1 MYQKKMGFK
10 LYVKAYAPNG
20 RRLKKTYMEKNDV
33 SKEDGIQALCQSLR
47 AQRQTSQKN
56 LHGKER
62 CIKRR
67 WDSSFMSKPTRPTA
81 DVSKANVIT
90 GYFII
95 AVAKSPERDAH
106 VADSNIFHTSAVCA
120 EK

>member
-1 MYQKKMGFK
+1 MGEHPSSVI
-10 LYVKAYAPNG
+10 LVQSYTHT
-20 RRLKKTYMEKNDV
+20 RWV
-33 SKEDGIQALCQSLR
+33 SVSLLPIWLLPIWP
-47 AQRQTSQKN
+47 QKN